1 MRESR
6 MSKDKRLTSS
16 AKTEEKEMKDLS
28 NEELLMLQRL
38 RDFQKESQDPFVQ
51 RKVLVLLSIVP
62 AALGGFFLRNVFA
75 GLALYFVCVT
85 LSDFVSRYVLRLRL
99 SRNID
104 PLYLM
109 VFQHVTPEQFEVYFD
124 TRRWIR
130 FWSLI
135 VGLLAGS
142 ISLIWHL
149 GFSLQIFCGA
159 YILSTWFGIG
169 YVRFLKIPRPK
180 LFRRDDRY
188 YIPLGAQSS
197 VGYTA
202 AEWAATGTGSPPA
215 SPRAALSFN
224 VKYQ

>member
-16 AKTEEKEMKDLS
+16 EKTEEKEMKDFS
-28 NEELLMLQRL
+28 NEELLMIQQLQ
-38 RDFQKESQDPFVQ
+38 DFQKESQDPFVQ
-51 RKVLVLLSIVP
+51 RKIPVLFSIVP
-62 AALGGFFLRNVFA
+62 AALGGFFLRNIFGA
-75 GLALYFVCVT
+75 LALYFVCVT
-85 LSDFVSRYVLRLRL
+85 LADFVSHYVLRLSL

-104 PLYLM
+104 PLQLM
-109 VFQHVTPEQFEVYFD
+109 VFQHVTPEQFEAYFD

-130 FWSLI
+130 FWSLT

-149 GFSLQIFCGA
+149 DFSLQIFCGT
-159 YILSTWFGIG
+159 YVLSTWFGIG

-180 LFRRDDRY
+180 LFQRDDRY
-188 YIPLGAQSS
+188 YIPGFQSS

-202 AEWAATGTGSPPA
+202 AEWAATRFGWITSGPF
-215 SPRAALSFN
+215 RG
-224 VKYQ
+224 